1 MKKSVFIVLRQGF
14 AGLFLLVSV
23 LYLSA
28 CQSASSPKAVSHEFW
43 SAVQQRDMEKA
54 KNLSTWESVD
64 YLKYFNSERFH
75 PERFEL
81 GEEMSGDAQANVMV
95 TLYSSQPGKNGLKIP
110 GQTDLVKTKYGWRV
124 DVKKTLGSI
133 AKHTVDNAFD
143 QLNNLMRK
151 GVQEL
156 DKALSESLNEIGKAL
171 EEGTNELKQE
181 LSRPI
186 IPPPVLIEPIK
197 PPSPPPSSQRQQI

>member
-54 KNLSTWESVD
+54 KNLSTWETVD

-81 GEEMSGDAQANVMV
+81 GEETPGDAQANVMV
-95 TLYSSQPGKNGLKIP
+95 TLYSSQPGKSGLKIP

-197 PPSPPPSSQRQQI
+197 PPGPPPSSQRQQI